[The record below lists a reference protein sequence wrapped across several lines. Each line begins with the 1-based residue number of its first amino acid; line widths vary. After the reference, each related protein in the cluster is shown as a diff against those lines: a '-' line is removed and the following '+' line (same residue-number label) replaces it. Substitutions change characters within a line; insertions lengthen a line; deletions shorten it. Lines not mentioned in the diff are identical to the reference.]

1 MQMRIS
7 VSSVL
12 MFAIFIA
19 APAAADD
26 LADILVAAE
35 NDNVRAQMVLGGM
48 YEIGI
53 GVARNDSRCA
63 YWWQRASDQGHVN
76 ATKALGSMYF
86 SGRGVPRDYA
96 RAMALYLKAAEQ
108 GHPHAIKY
116 VALGYKR
123 GLGLPQDDVKAR
135 EWQEKSAALGGPDS
149 DVVFLESFQ
158 AKETEPQ
165 TDEELFAEFLR
176 QAEKANTRAYFYIG
190 AAYLSGIGTPQDYDA
205 AMNWMRQSAEAGLS
219 AGASDYGLLLQ
230 LGQATSIDRVEA
242 QQWHYIVEALR
253 PDEGPFLSEINAHYM
268 ADEQL
273 AEARNRADAWLA
285 SREND

>member
-1 MQMRIS
+1 MRIS
-7 VSSVL
+7 TGLVL
-12 MFAIFIA
+12 MLAVLVAI
-19 APAAADD
+19 PVAADD

-86 SGRGVPRDYA
+86 SGRGVPHDYE

-123 GLGLPQDDVKAR
+123 GLGLPQDDAKAQ
-135 EWQEKSAALGGPDS
+135 EWLEKSAALGGPDS

-158 AKETEPQ
+158 SKETEPQ
-165 TDEELFAEFLR
+165 TNEELFAEFLR
-176 QAEKANTRAYFYIG
+176 QAEKGNTRAYFYMG
-190 AAYLSGIGTPQDYDA
+190 AAYLSGIGAPQDYAA
-205 AMNWMRQSAEAGLS
+205 AMNWMHKSAEAGLS
-219 AGASDYGLLLQ
+219 SGASDYGLLLQ
-230 LGQATSIDRVEA
+230 LGQATSIDRVAA
-242 QQWHYIVEALR
+242 QQWHYIAEALR

-268 ADEQL
+268 AGEQL
-273 AEARNRADAWLA
+273 AEARIRADAWLT
-285 SREND
+285 SRESD